1 MLGEKNF
8 FGLSFLS
15 VSLTRY
21 EIRDVHLVEESVLE
35 SLKVKA
41 DFHNFKPR
49 PFNMREFY
57 DRTGH
62 DINDMLLSCHFHGTE
77 CRAEDFKVV
86 SVLSPSMSL
95 LKRSNIATYWRL
107 TFKVLHLH
115 LKEISLGSR
124 RIRREQ
130 QEITVRT
137 VKRHS
142 ESATVC

>member
-1 MLGEKNF
+1 MFCF
-8 FGLSFLS
+8 FKHS
-15 VSLTRY
+15 VHFIIQGFFSSTRY

-62 DINDMLLSCHFHGTE
+62 DIHEMLLSCHFQGTE

-86 SVLSPSMSL
+86 SVGSGGGAASSSL
-95 LKRSNIATYWRL
+95 WR
-107 TFKVLHLH
+107 
-115 LKEISLGSR
+115 EEER
-124 RIRREQ
+124 
-130 QEITVRT
+130 
-137 VKRHS
+137 
-142 ESATVC
+142 

>member
-1 MLGEKNF
+1 MGGKKKKF

-86 SVLSPSMSL
+86 SVLSLYSSL
-95 LKRSNIATYWRL
+95 TKRSNIAT
-107 TFKVLHLH
+107 
-115 LKEISLGSR
+115 
-124 RIRREQ
+124 
-130 QEITVRT
+130 
-137 VKRHS
+137 
-142 ESATVC
+142 C